1 MHISIE
7 IALGHTHIHT
17 LQSLNQWRSHCG
29 VRCPPLCLCK
39 QTPTNSYRK
48 TTSLSWARNQV
59 SSYIHWHPYSPCSS
73 MSSPKGDAEQFISPA
88 HPSACMD
95 LQAHNVRDKHVW
107 ERIHFVSFSKGARK
121 KKKKAKVPY
130 IKSLKTYMLC
140 YSSEHEY
147 YLHMVYYKHLENSV
161 DSK

>member
-7 IALGHTHIHT
+7 IALGHTHT
-17 LQSLNQWRSHCG
+17 PCSHWISDGATVVWG
-29 VRCPPLCLCK
+29 VLLFVSASKLLRTATGK
-39 QTPTNSYRK
+39 Q
-48 TTSLSWARNQV
+48 TTSLSWARSQV

-121 KKKKAKVPY
+121 KKKAKVPY